1 MAVLMAWLLVQ
12 RRKLIATN
20 VDSETPPC
28 DDQQA
33 RKSVCC
39 VAAAVAILI
48 GLLIVLVPLG
58 GLLVKVGHD
67 VEVAQGTLVGTWSL
81 SRTVERLMEAPVIF
95 AAEYRWTG
103 IIAISVAL
111 SAVLIA
117 WPLAAAGRQRRR
129 LEVGL
134 DLLTI
139 SLVLLPGPLV
149 GLMVVR
155 FFQIPV
161 PGFSPLYQQ
170 TLVPTVIALLFR
182 AVPAAYWILRAGYR
196 GLDNQLLDTA
206 QLDHSWIRRIWGIDR
221 PILLGSLWGAGIAAA
236 IIASGDVPA
245 TLPVVPPGVT
255 TVGTRLFGLL
265 HSGARYQEAA
275 LAMWYL
281 AAVLVISLFLARRF
295 LALRVTVT

>member
-1 MAVLMAWLLVQ
+1 
-12 RRKLIATN
+12 
-20 VDSETPPC
+20 
-28 DDQQA
+28 
-33 RKSVCC
+33 
-39 VAAAVAILI
+39 
-48 GLLIVLVPLG
+48 
-58 GLLVKVGHD
+58 
-67 VEVAQGTLVGTWSL
+67 
-81 SRTVERLMEAPVIF
+81 VIF
-95 AAEYRWTG
+95 AAEYQWTG

-129 LEVGL
+129 LEAGL

-139 SLVLLPGPLV
+139 GLVLLPGPLV

-155 FFQIPV
+155 FFQLPV
-161 PGFSPLYQQ
+161 PGFSVLYQQ
-170 TLVPTVIALLFR
+170 TLVPTVVALLFR
-182 AVPAAYWILRAGYR
+182 AVPAAYWVLRAGYR

-206 QLDHSWIRRIWGIDR
+206 QLDHSWIRRIWRIDR
-221 PILLGSLWGAGIAAA
+221 PLLQGSLWGAGIAAA

-295 LALRVTVT
+295 LALRVKVN